1 MAGPGRVLLNSSACP
16 LLTVWRSL
24 SGPEWEEL
32 GRTEQGAG
40 LGDHARVLLLPRA
53 FLGSAYGG
61 GGDGAQT
68 YKEIK
73 MILGP
78 DSFSSPDHVLGTD
91 R

>member
-61 GGDGAQT
+61 GGWCSNIQRNKDDS
-68 YKEIK
+68 
-73 MILGP
+73 GP
-78 DSFSSPDHVLGTD
+78 RFFFVP
-91 R
+91 